1 MVKVGDK
8 LPSATLK
15 HMDASGIQ
23 DITTEELTTGKKV
36 SGASRRLKR
45 AFHSAVGTDLLYV
58 GALRRWSS
66 SLCQGLSHQPAGDSI
81 VHRLA

>member
-1 MVKVGDK
+1 MVKIGDK

-36 SGASRRLKR
+36 RWLTTQRTDR
-45 AFHSAVGTDLLYV
+45 ALDAHY
-58 GALRRWSS
+58 
-66 SLCQGLSHQPAGDSI
+66 LCQCSVQVVIFAVPGAFTPTC
-81 VHRLA
+81 R